1 MDAQELLA
9 AHVAEWASLWEGGV
23 EVSGNATVALTLNVT
38 FYAILSSLRD
48 DTPLGCSPSGLARN
62 EYEGHSFWDCETW
75 ILPALVLQWPAVARS
90 MTQYRYDRLGPALK
104 RAASRGLKGAMW
116 PWESALTGFDMCG
129 PGQTEG
135 TNEVHISADVPLSF
149 RLHYLMTRNES
160 WLRTHAWP
168 VARASADFFASRAV
182 LEPISGNYTQK
193 QVVTPDEEAGIV
205 DDAAYTNAA
214 AARTMQFA
222 GMIARKLKLP
232 ANPQWA
238 VQSARPYLPVTN
250 LSGAGGAVHPEFS
263 HYSGMPIAQ
272 ASVALM
278 QYPLRWPMP
287 VREADPAQT
296 RQTRPAQ
303 LTRTP
308 RFSQLDV
315 ARRDLAFY
323 QERSSGPTTSGFF
336 TGDSSYSIAW
346 LAVGNRTQ
354 ADAQFAQG
362 FAHLDLVGFGVW
374 MEVCLSV
381 QELLGPPKLLVGF
394 GVWIG
399 LAA

>member
-278 QYPLRWPMP
+278 QYQLRNIN
-287 VREADPAQT
+287 T
-296 RQTRPAQ
+296 
-303 LTRTP
+303 LIRT
-308 RFSQLDV
+308 LD
-315 ARRDLAFY
+315 
-323 QERSSGPTTSGFF
+323 
-336 TGDSSYSIAW
+336 
-346 LAVGNRTQ
+346 
-354 ADAQFAQG
+354 
-362 FAHLDLVGFGVW
+362 
-374 MEVCLSV
+374 
-381 QELLGPPKLLVGF
+381 
-394 GVWIG
+394 
-399 LAA
+399 